1 MEDSRTDFKTDSQ
14 TSKPPTI
21 TAASVVAR
29 MNQELLVKEKVLRSL
44 EHRQLQF
51 SNNSNNQMQMHSTGA
66 LVLLLE
72 EVFLINHLEI
82 GLRVSR
88 ELRIKVQ
95 PQLHLNQDQDLLK
108 HKEHQEEALV
118 EAVLLIKTC
127 RRGLLI

>member
-1 MEDSRTDFKTDSQ
+1 
-14 TSKPPTI
+14 
-21 TAASVVAR
+21 VAR
-29 MNQELLVKEKVLRSL
+29 MNQGLLVKEKVLRSL

-51 SNNSNNQMQMHSTGA
+51 SNNSNNQMHSTGA

>member
-21 TAASVVAR
+21 TAASVVAKT
-29 MNQELLVKEKVLRSL
+29 NQELLVKEKVLRSL

-51 SNNSNNQMQMHSTGA
+51 SNNSNSQMHSTGA